1 MAIVIDT
8 AVGGSSDERQATRC
22 VAAQQTKVSAPRFGI
37 LKVTPHM
44 HIKKQRL
51 LTPGPTPLYPPALH
65 AMMASDIHHR
75 TEDFRK
81 AYRSCLADLKE
92 VMGTANDVL
101 MFAAS
106 GTGAMDATVSNLF
119 SKGDKVIV
127 CVAGKFGER
136 WAEIAKAYG
145 LDAKV
150 LTVPYGQAVS
160 ADQVASALAEDPAVK
175 AVFVQASE
183 TSTGAAHD
191 VKAMGAAVARTGAIL
206 IVDAITGIGTMPL
219 DIDGWGLDV
228 VIGGSQKAFMI
239 PPGLAFLSIS
249 PKAWKFADTATLPH
263 YYFNLKK
270 EKKSGDAGESSWTPS
285 TALILAMAEALRY
298 VKQIGMAHLVENAQ
312 MLAAATRAAVVR
324 LGLDLFAP
332 DSPGSS
338 VTAVRAPAGMD
349 SGIIVKEFKNR
360 FGAIIANGQ
369 GSMKGQIFRIAH
381 LGYFDFSD
389 LFAMIAGLEII
400 LNANGFPVTYGT
412 GVAAVQ
418 EAYEHAAVKPQPV
431 GA

>member
-1 MAIVIDT
+1 
-8 AVGGSSDERQATRC
+8 
-22 VAAQQTKVSAPRFGI
+22 
-37 LKVTPHM
+37 M

-92 VMGTANDVL
+92 LMGTANDVL

-106 GTGAMDATVSNLF
+106 GTGAMDAAVSNLF

-127 CVAGKFGER
+127 CSAGKFGER

-145 LDAKV
+145 LDADV
-150 LTVPYGQAVS
+150 LAVPYGQVVTPQ
-160 ADQVASALAEDPAVK
+160 QVETALAKEPATK
-175 AVFVQASE
+175 GVFVQASE

-191 VKAMGAAVARTGAIL
+191 VRAMAAAVSKTPAIFV
-206 IVDAITGIGTMPL
+206 VDAITGLGTMPL

-228 VIGGSQKAFMI
+228 TIGGSQKAFMI

-249 PKAWKFADTATLPH
+249 PKAWRLAETATLPH

-285 TALILAMAEALRY
+285 TALILALAEALRY
-298 VKQIGMAHLVENAQ
+298 VKQIGMAKLVENAQ
-312 MLAAATRAAVVR
+312 LLAQATRAAVER
-324 LGLDLFAP
+324 LGLELFAKG
-332 DSPGSS
+332 SPGSS
-338 VTAVRAPAGMD
+338 VTAVKAPAGMD
-349 SGIIVKEFKNR
+349 SGVIVKEFKSR

-381 LGYFDFSD
+381 LGYFDFAD
-389 LFAMIAGLEII
+389 LFAMVAGLEII
-400 LNANGFPVTYGT
+400 LNANGYHVQYGT
-412 GVAAVQ
+412 GVAAV
-418 EAYEHAAVKPQPV
+418 EEVYESAAVKPQMV
-431 GA
+431 SV

>member
-1 MAIVIDT
+1 
-8 AVGGSSDERQATRC
+8 
-22 VAAQQTKVSAPRFGI
+22 
-37 LKVTPHM
+37 M
-44 HIKKQRL
+44 HIRKQRL

-81 AYRSCLADLKE
+81 VYRSCLADLKE
-92 VMGTANDVL
+92 LMGTAHDVL

-119 SKGDKVIV
+119 SRGDKVIV

-145 LDAKV
+145 LDANV
-150 LTVPYGQAVS
+150 ITVPYGCAVS
-160 ADQVASALAEDPAVK
+160 AAQVEAALAAEPTTK

-183 TSTGAAHD
+183 TSTGAVHD
-191 VKAMGAAVARTGAIL
+191 VHAMGEAVAETDAIL
-206 IVDAITGIGTMPL
+206 VVDAITGLGTMPL
-219 DIDGWGLDV
+219 EIDLWGLDV

-239 PPGLAFLSIS
+239 PPGLAFMSVS
-249 PKAWKFADTATLPH
+249 PKAWKFTETATLPH

-270 EKKSGDAGESSWTPS
+270 EKKSGDAGESSWTPATS
-285 TALILAMAEALRY
+285 LILALAEALRY
-298 VKQIGMAHLVENAQ
+298 VKQLGMANLVENAQ
-312 MLAAATRAAVVR
+312 LLAKATRAAVQE
-324 LGLDLFAP
+324 LGLELFSP
-332 DSPGSS
+332 SCPGSS
-338 VTAVRAPAGMD
+338 VTAVKAPAGLD
-349 SGIIVKEFKNR
+349 SGVIVKEFRNR

-381 LGYFDFSD
+381 LGYFDFAD
-389 LFAMIAGLEII
+389 LFAVVAGLEII
-400 LNANGFPVTYGT
+400 LKANGVPVEYGA

-418 EAYEHAAVKPQPV
+418 EIYEQAEHA
-431 GA
+431 

>member
-1 MAIVIDT
+1 
-8 AVGGSSDERQATRC
+8 
-22 VAAQQTKVSAPRFGI
+22 
-37 LKVTPHM
+37 M

-65 AMMASDIHHR
+65 AMMASDMHHR

-81 AYRSCLADLKE
+81 VYRSCHADLKE
-92 VMGTANDVL
+92 VMGTAHDVL

-106 GTGAMDATVSNLF
+106 GTGAMDATVSNLL
-119 SKGDKVIV
+119 SRGDKVIV

-145 LDAKV
+145 LDAHV
-150 LTVPYGQAVS
+150 ITVPYGCAVS
-160 ADQVASALAEDPAVK
+160 ATQVEEALAAEPATK

-191 VKAMGAAVARTGAIL
+191 VRGMGAAVAQTGAIFV
-206 IVDAITGIGTMPL
+206 VDAITGLGTMPL

-239 PPGLAFLSIS
+239 PPGLAFMSVS
-249 PKAWKFADTATLPH
+249 PKAWKFTETATLPH
-263 YYFNLKK
+263 FYFNLKK
-270 EKKSGDAGESSWTPS
+270 EKKSGDAGESSWTPATS
-285 TALILAMAEALRY
+285 LILALAEALRY
-298 VKQIGMAHLVENAQ
+298 VKQLGMADLIDNAQ
-312 MLAAATRAAVVR
+312 LLAKATRAAVQK
-324 LGLDLFAP
+324 LGLELFSP
-332 DSPGSS
+332 SSPGSS
-338 VTAVRAPAGMD
+338 VTAVKAPAALD
-349 SGIIVKEFKNR
+349 SGVIVKEFRTR

-381 LGYFDFSD
+381 LGYFDFAD
-389 LFAMIAGLEII
+389 LFAVVAGLEII
-400 LNANGFPVTYGT
+400 LKANGVPVEYGS

-418 EAYEHAAVKPQPV
+418 EVYQQAQHA
-431 GA
+431 